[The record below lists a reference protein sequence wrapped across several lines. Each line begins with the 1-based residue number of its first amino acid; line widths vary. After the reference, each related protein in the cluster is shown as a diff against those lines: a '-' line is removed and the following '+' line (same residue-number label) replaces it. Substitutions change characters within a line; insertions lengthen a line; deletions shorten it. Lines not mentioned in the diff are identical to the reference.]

1 MSRTAS
7 KKIANR
13 YGLETKIY
21 AYTGSAITN
30 NDTPVVTVDFANI
43 TDIELTSDV
52 IWATGN
58 SNHDNQV
65 PFDEPYQGSFTF
77 QTQCVPLQLISLI
90 TNDSAHLV
98 SADTGTVT
106 FKNDS
111 DGTASPSFYVFV
123 STTIWKDNNGAILN
137 ETMTAYKVRPRKNF
151 TASYS
156 GTGDPQSVSIVF
168 DMVGDASGNVLNIAR
183 AEPTPSSP

>member
-7 KKIANR
+7 QKIANR

-21 AYTGSAITN
+21 TYPKAGGASPIL
-30 NDTPVVTVDFANI
+30 TVDFANI

-77 QTQCVPLQLISLI
+77 QTQCVPIQLLALI
-90 TNDSAHLV
+90 TNESV
-98 SADTGTVT
+98 SGDADDIT
-106 FKNDS
+106 FKNDT
-111 DGTASPSFYVFV
+111 DGSSSPVFYVLE
-123 STTIWKDNNGAILN
+123 SNTIWKDNNGAILN
-137 ETMTAYKVRPRKNF
+137 ETLKAYKARPRKNF

-168 DMVGDASGNVLNIAR
+168 DLVGETASGDDLGKVLTLTR
-183 AEPTPSSP
+183 AEPA

>member
-1 MSRTAS
+1 MARTAS
-7 KKIANR
+7 NKIANR

-21 AYTGSAITN
+21 AYPKSNGDSA
-30 NDTPVVTVDFANI
+30 VLTVDFANI

-77 QTQCVPLQLISLI
+77 QTQCVPIQLLALI
-90 TNDSAHLV
+90 TNDTV
-98 SADTGTVT
+98 SGDADDVT
-106 FKNDS
+106 FKNDTN
-111 DGTASPSFYVFV
+111 GTSSPKFYVLE

-137 ETMTAYKVRPRKNF
+137 EAMTAYKARPRKNYS
-151 TASYS
+151 ASYS

-168 DMVGDASGNVLNIAR
+168 DLMGDDSGNVLKLER
-183 AEPTPSSP
+183 TEPST